1 MASGKREPTDD
12 FERFWQIY
20 LRDHTQPLTRVLHF
34 LGISI
39 ALAGIVVSVFVEHS
53 LLVAAGSLLA
63 GMAVLWTAHR
73 FVEHNTPTA
82 YKRLGWAIFC
92 GARMYWLGLTG
103 RLKPELEKAG
113 LR

>member
-1 MASGKREPTDD
+1 MASLKHERADD
-12 FERFWQIY
+12 FERFWQGY
-20 LRDHTQPLTRVLHF
+20 LRDHTQPLTRLLHF

-39 ALAGIVVSVFVEHS
+39 AVAGIVVSLFVDDYR
-53 LLVAAGSLLA
+53 VALGSVLS
-63 GMAVLWTAHR
+63 GMAILWTAHR

-92 GARMYWLGLTG
+92 GARMYWLGITG